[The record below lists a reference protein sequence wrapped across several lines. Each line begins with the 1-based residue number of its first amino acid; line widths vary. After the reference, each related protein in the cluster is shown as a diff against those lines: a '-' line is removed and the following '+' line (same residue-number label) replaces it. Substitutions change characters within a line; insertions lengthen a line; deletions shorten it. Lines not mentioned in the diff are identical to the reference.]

1 MVYSVVRFKIVNSR
15 VLPCS
20 PVLPW
25 PQYIP
30 APQWGGNV
38 CVFTALQDSNIM
50 TPHGSYRLF
59 RESLSQWLR
68 DRTSW
73 HSEERSACRQFLE
86 REGLSFRLVSFH
98 LTVTIYKYTGLP
110 ITNKNVGGHWRWS
123 ELGPGRMGWGGD
135 TLVFIT
141 IQLSCNKLNEFSS
154 NQVCFAHGGDC

>member
-1 MVYSVVRFKIVNSR
+1 MFSST
-15 VLPCS
+15 S
-20 PVLPW
+20 
-25 PQYIP
+25 
-30 APQWGGNV
+30 
-38 CVFTALQDSNIM
+38 M
-50 TPHGSYRLF
+50 TPVYPCTTMGWKCLCIHCPTGLQHYDSTWKLQVVSGKF
-59 RESLSQWLR
+59 ESEWLR

-98 LTVTIYKYTGLP
+98 LTLTIYKYTGLP

-141 IQLSCNKLNEFSS
+141 VQLSCNKLNEFSS